1 MKKLALTSATLVI
14 AMIMV
19 LAACAPKQAP
29 RPAATPAPA
38 PTSAPAPA
46 ATAAPAPAVT
56 QAPAPAATKAPAP
69 AATAAPAPVAT
80 AAPAPAAKLPA
91 QITIGVRALGSR
103 SHSSW
108 TPIAPVL
115 SKYSGMKVNIEPI
128 GGIGTVAP
136 FAEKDVNF
144 LIHEA
149 APDGLFYFRGSEH
162 FEKQGPHPWMR
173 KLTSLYFGDTAV
185 QVRADSNITK
195 VEDLAGKKVMW
206 SSDSLLIKLILEA
219 LLENRKVNATVLM
232 GGKFS
237 DVIQQLIE
245 GKIDAAVFSISAP
258 SLELDRSR
266 GFRMLP
272 FNQSD
277 IDHFN
282 KKAGTT
288 LAELDKFPPNWLGIK
303 GDTTQPTLF
312 VNAGT
317 LYARKDFPADA
328 AYALLKALFEHRD
341 EFKDAFPAT
350 GSQIKLE
357 NAHRWGDGAPYHD
370 GAIRF
375 YKEKNAW
382 PADVEARHQGL
393 LKEAAAL
400 EAKTKK

>member
-1 MKKLALTSATLVI
+1 MRKSLVLSAISVLLGLV
-14 AMIMV
+14 V
-19 LAACAPKQAP
+19 LSGCAAPK
-29 RPAATPAPA
+29 PAAPPAPTPVATAA

-46 ATAAPAPAVT
+46 ATQAPAPAV
-56 QAPAPAATKAPAP
+56 
-69 AATAAPAPVAT
+69 T

-128 GGIGTVAP
+128 GGIGMVAP

-149 APDGLFYFRGSEH
+149 APDALFYFRGSEH
-162 FEKQGPHPWMR
+162 FEKEGSHPWMR
-173 KLTSLYFGDTAV
+173 KLTSLYYGDTAI

-206 SSDSLLIKLILEA
+206 SSDSMLIKLILGA

-277 IDHFN
+277 IDYFN
-282 KKAGTT
+282 KKVGTT

-317 LYARKDFPADA
+317 LYARKDFSADA
-328 AYALLKALFEHRD
+328 AYALVKTLFERRD
-341 EFKDAFPAT
+341 EFKDAYPAT

-370 GAIRF
+370 GAVRF
-375 YKEKNAW
+375 FKEKGAW
-382 PADVEARHQGL
+382 PAEVEARHQVL

-400 EAKTKK
+400 EAKAKK